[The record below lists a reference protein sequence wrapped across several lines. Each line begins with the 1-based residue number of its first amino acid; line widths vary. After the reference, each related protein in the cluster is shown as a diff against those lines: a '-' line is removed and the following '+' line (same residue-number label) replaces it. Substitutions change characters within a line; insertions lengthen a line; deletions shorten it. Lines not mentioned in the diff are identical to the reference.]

1 MRARP
6 PTAFHRRREGMSP
19 STHAHRPRA
28 AAAAPAVL
36 LLLLGAGCA
45 TPAGR
50 EAHRVDGHLLL
61 PEGAQTVELEARQ
74 GFLLP
79 EPLPT
84 NRLPAHPLDAATG
97 HSEVVVCVTF
107 TVDADGRI
115 EGVEP
120 LESVSDCPGGGA
132 AAYPAFLETTLQA
145 VAGWQFFAAALCE
158 APLQSGHEHACDDPG
173 ARVEPVAVRLA
184 WRFAF
189 TGPGEASASAL
200 GRR

>member
-1 MRARP
+1 MLKHV
-6 PTAFHRRREGMSP
+6 HRGATLLP
-19 STHAHRPRA
+19 A
-28 AAAAPAVL
+28 AAVVPALALV
-36 LLLLGAGCA
+36 AGCA
-45 TPAGR
+45 TRADQGR
-50 EAHRVDGHLLL
+50 HRVDGQLLL

-97 HSEVVVCVTF
+97 HSAVVVCVTF
-107 TVDADGRI
+107 TVDAEGRI
-115 EGVEP
+115 EGVAP
-120 LESVSDCPGGGA
+120 LESVSDCPGGVA

-158 APLQSGHEHACDDPG
+158 APLQSGHEHACDDPD